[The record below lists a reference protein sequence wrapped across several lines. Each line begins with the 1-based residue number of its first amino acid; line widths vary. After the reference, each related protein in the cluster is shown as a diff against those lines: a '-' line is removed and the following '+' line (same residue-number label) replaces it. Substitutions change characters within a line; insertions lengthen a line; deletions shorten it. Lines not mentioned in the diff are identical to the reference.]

1 VKKAPAK
8 QTPPSASGFKKAI
21 PWLLAGAAI
30 AVIAILLF
38 QPKAGGG
45 FPKIGS
51 TELQA
56 AQKAGAQIVDVRTA
70 GEFALAHIPGAV
82 NVPVDTLQQSAA
94 SWDRSKAYV
103 VYCASGAR
111 SAQAQDIMKGMGF
124 KSVADLTGGIAQY
137 TGPTEKGAASSSA
150 GTVPTNGKPVFIEFY
165 TPT

>member
-1 VKKAPAK
+1 VNKAQAKKAP
-8 QTPPSASGFKKAI
+8 PNSGGFKKAV
-21 PWLLAGAAI
+21 PWLLAGVAI

-45 FPKIGS
+45 FTKVDSAG
-51 TELQA
+51 LQA
-56 AQKAGAQIVDVRTA
+56 AQKTGAQIVDVRTS

-82 NVPVDTLQQSAA
+82 NVPVETLQQAAA
-94 SWDRSKAYV
+94 SWDRNKAYV

-111 SAQAQDIMKGMGF
+111 SAEAQDIMKGMGF
-124 KSVADLTGGIAQY
+124 KSVADLPGGIAQY
-137 TGPTEKGAASSSA
+137 TGPTEKGAASSSS